1 MSAIFSYRPNTQ
13 KIHNGFKNI
22 LTPSILENIC
32 VRITGHRTYSVV
44 ELNDTYNKGRLII
57 LNQSAKNQV
66 ELLKNNKNIKELE
79 KLENNV
85 NKLELRD

>member
-57 LNQSAKNQV
+57 LNH
-66 ELLKNNKNIKELE
+66 NNNDSVKFEVVQPWLS
-79 KLENNV
+79 
-85 NKLELRD
+85 R